1 MPSKRDKKNTG
12 KPYEALVENVIASL
26 IRLEGQGFKN
36 IKVER
41 DIDLDS
47 ITKDSDGKPIPRQID
62 VYWEFEFGGL
72 KYKTVIQAKDHAQ
85 KINMGM
91 IDTFRSVLLDLPGQ
105 PRGIMITTNGLQSGA
120 LKLAN
125 AYGIGIYELR
135 SASSSDFPNGI
146 VPALEIFVDAF
157 HKEILKARLHA
168 TKDLE
173 QNAREF
179 QSYCSG
185 DPSSIY
191 ILDQH
196 GDPRGTA
203 EQLMQEIEPPV
214 GAGEGTHAI
223 IQTFSNPS
231 FVRLPNGTL
240 VELSEV
246 RATVKVSRIA
256 PTRRLFTTATHIFQL
271 ASGEKTYIVDDGN
284 EVREPN
290 TPLSVETSFDV
301 TLNGKKGK
309 LKFKASAST
318 QSATDVGGTTDRE
331 TGQ

>member
-1 MPSKRDKKNTG
+1 M
-12 KPYEALVENVIASL
+12 IASL

-85 KINMGM
+85 NINMGM
-91 IDTFRSVLLDLPGQ
+91 IDTFRSVLLDLPVQ

-125 AYGIGIYELR
+125 AHGIGIYELR
-135 SASSSDFPNGI
+135 SASSSDFPNGV

-157 HKEILKARLHA
+157 HKEILKARLQA

-173 QNAREF
+173 QNAQEF

-214 GAGEGTHAI
+214 GAGEGTHFYVTQNSERKPGDFGSQEYFDGPQKGPHLRISLLLRMRESLVLRPFEPCLRNKMVEAARI
-223 IQTFSNPS
+223 ALASKTAENPVTTGLVSNFSS
-231 FVRLPNGTL
+231 TAEAAETATL
-240 VELSEV
+240 VRNYVL
-246 RATVKVSRIA
+246 ATAINS
-256 PTRRLFTTATHIFQL
+256 
-271 ASGEKTYIVDDGN
+271 
-284 EVREPN
+284 
-290 TPLSVETSFDV
+290 
-301 TLNGKKGK
+301 
-309 LKFKASAST
+309 
-318 QSATDVGGTTDRE
+318 
-331 TGQ
+331 